1 MGCQTSPMDASPQAP
16 ERLPVVLSDGVVVLR
31 PPRADDAADI
41 ARGCQDPDIAR
52 WTTVPSPYGLADAE
66 EFVAQR
72 SPDGPGGP
80 GQWWACPTWAIT
92 TGDDRWAG
100 TIDLRLED
108 PACAEVGYLVA
119 PWARGRGAATRSL
132 RLACRWGFTALGL
145 RVIQWRAQ
153 VGNEA
158 SRAVAS
164 RIGFRTSDQVHRL
177 ALASRGERH
186 DGWFGDLLPEDL
198 PEGSARRRVRPV
210 PRLTRR
216 EQDVLNLMAA
226 GRSNRH
232 IAEQLGISE
241 NTVKNHVRRILE
253 KLQASSR
260 MEAVVSGVQQG
271 LTRLP

>member
-1 MGCQTSPMDASPQAP
+1 MAVSPEPR

-31 PPRADDAADI
+31 PPRPDDAADI

-52 WTTVPSPYGLADAE
+52 WTTVPSPYALADAE
-66 EFVAQR
+66 EFISLR
-72 SPDGPGGP
+72 RPDGPEGP

-92 TGDDRWAG
+92 IGDDRWAG
-100 TIDLRLED
+100 TIDLRLAD
-108 PACAEVGYLVA
+108 PECAEVGYLVA

-145 RVIQWRAQ
+145 RVIQWQAQ

-164 RIGFRTSDQVHRL
+164 RLGFRISPQVHRL
-177 ALASRGERH
+177 ALASRGERQ

-198 PEGSARRRVRPV
+198 PDAGGARRRARPL
-210 PRLTRR
+210 PRLTGR
-216 EQDVLNLMAA
+216 EQDVLDLMAA

-253 KLQASSR
+253 KLQAASR